1 MATVGDCVKSFVNRR
16 VFEEVVLT
24 VVCRQQ
30 ELSKHNTKHN
40 TTQHPCFLSSS
51 LSPFLPLLSPFAC
64 FLPLLAF
71 LVQNNSDSKSRTT
84 PRFREKKKQ
93 QNQSPPP
100 HTHTQINSVFV
111 LFPNQ
116 HLSILASRHK
126 LKTRKQ
132 TPPRHKKKHARE

>member
-100 HTHTQINSVFV
+100 THTHTNK
-111 LFPNQ
+111 
-116 HLSILASRHK
+116 LSIRPLPKPAPFHPCQQTQAENK
-126 LKTRKQ
+126 KADTAQAQKKTC
-132 TPPRHKKKHARE
+132 T